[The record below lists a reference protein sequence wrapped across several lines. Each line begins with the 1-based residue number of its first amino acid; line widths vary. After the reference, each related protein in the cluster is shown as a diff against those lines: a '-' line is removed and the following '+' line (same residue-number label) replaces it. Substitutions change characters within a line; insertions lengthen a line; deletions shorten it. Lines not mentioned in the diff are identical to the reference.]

1 MCKLKEE
8 DTLLVFVKVT
18 FLKGLA
24 HTDLALKKKIG
35 MDFYCFR

>member
-24 HTDLALKKKIG
+24 HTDLAKNNNTI
-35 MDFYCFR
+35 FFS